1 MIKLNK
7 VITNTKLFWNI
18 FAIFALSSYF
28 EKPQSCPIRSLVEL
42 FNVKRV
48 SERSTSNCAASVVM
62 GTKNQNTETREKI
75 PTIFFQPEPNPTLK
89 NCTTQIPTRR
99 NIWLLKP
106 ENIQKPV
113 LGLLF

>member
-48 SERSTSNCAASVVM
+48 SERATSNCAASVV
-62 GTKNQNTETREKI
+62 I
-75 PTIFFQPEPNPTLK
+75 PTFFLQPQPNPILK
-89 NCTTQIPTRR
+89 NRTTQIPTRH
-99 NIWLLKP
+99 IVTFGYS

-113 LGLLF
+113 LGGLF